1 VKDGK
6 HLVGECAVI
15 MPSGEKIIFASG
27 FYKIRVRNND
37 YGIDT

>member
-6 HLVGECAVI
+6 HLVGECAII
-15 MPSGEKIIFASG
+15 MPSEEKIIFASG